1 MKLKKFV
8 WYPVPPI
15 LALTTLIAYKTV
27 FWSGFLWVFFP
38 TFPLVF
44 FITARKNIIENCEA
58 SIETIDLMQEGK
70 NVRVKDLSGKV
81 RLHPIES
88 LRKATDQEI
97 IKINRAGGPAFV
109 ERMKDFYPVMVQ
121 STKNGTG
128 QDGRAEVKEVSG
140 DNLIDVLFIDHKG
153 IISEKA
159 LLQAILNGNIVKTD
173 SSWGKQ

>member
-8 WYPVPPI
+8 WYPVAPI
-15 LALTTLIAYKTV
+15 LGLGGLIVYKTI

-38 TFPLVF
+38 TFPLAF

-58 SIETIDLMQEGK
+58 SIETIDLLQEGK
-70 NVRVKDLSGKV
+70 VVRIKDLSGKV

-88 LRKATDQEI
+88 LRRATDQEI

-121 STKNGTG
+121 STKNDISEGG
-128 QDGRAEVKEVSG
+128 KAEIREVSG

-153 IISEKA
+153 VVADKA
-159 LLQAILNGNIVKTD
+159 LL
-173 SSWGKQ
+173 